1 MQVPGRH
8 RPAATH
14 TAALIVGGTAGALLR
29 YAAATAW
36 PQPRATF
43 ASTTVTAAVAFLVAG
58 FLMSVGVTSAV
69 RAAVFGMCAS
79 AASLS
84 AWAVLTISQPPRLSI
99 AFLIGT
105 PAAAV
110 IGLLCGLS
118 AARLV
123 AR

>member
-1 MQVPGRH
+1 MRYS
-8 RPAATH
+8 AAT
-14 TAALIVGGTAGALLR
+14 T
-29 YAAATAW
+29 W
-36 PQPRATF
+36 PQPRHLF
-43 ASTTVTAAVAFLVAG
+43 VSTTVTAAVAFAVAAFLVSTG
-58 FLMSVGVTSAV
+58 LTSAV
-69 RAAVFGMCAS
+69 RAAVFGMCTS

-84 AWAVLTISQPPRLSI
+84 AWAALTISQPPRLSI

>member
-1 MQVPGRH
+1 MTTTWPLPRH
-8 RPAATH
+8 
-14 TAALIVGGTAGALLR
+14 V
-29 YAAATAW
+29 
-36 PQPRATF
+36 F
-43 ASTTVTAAVAFLVAG
+43 VSTTVTAAVAFMVAG
-58 FLMSVGVTSAV
+58 FLVSVGVTTAL

-84 AWAVLTISQPPRLSI
+84 AWAVLTISQPPKLSI

-110 IGLLCGLS
+110 AGLLCGLL
-118 AARLV
+118 AARVV